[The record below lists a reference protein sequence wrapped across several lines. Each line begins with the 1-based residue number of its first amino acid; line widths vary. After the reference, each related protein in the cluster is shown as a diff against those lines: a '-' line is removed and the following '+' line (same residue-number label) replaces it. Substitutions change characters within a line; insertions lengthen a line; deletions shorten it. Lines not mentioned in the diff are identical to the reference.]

1 MGTWLSSPLLLN
13 YACLMGK
20 PIRHCT
26 NKLVIKGDTFEMSN
40 SCCKLQF
47 SLYHKIIPHFIY
59 AEEGLFITWG
69 DLIFQNLISI

>member
-1 MGTWLSSPLLLN
+1 
-13 YACLMGK
+13 
-20 PIRHCT
+20 
-26 NKLVIKGDTFEMSN
+26 MSN

-69 DLIFQNLISI
+69 NLIFQNLISIWLKKKIKNSNAEMLR